1 MGACGQWPYG
11 LVHGFTDVG
20 MGGLMKEREIRPA
33 LARWENEGGTVVAPP
48 SPPASTLGG
57 MALAAA
63 AAHPGAALR
72 AKHDGEWLE
81 TSYPELRAAV
91 EEIACGLI
99 ALGVEPGDHVA
110 ILSDTRPE
118 WTLADLGT
126 LCAGAVVVPVYQT
139 SSPEEVSYVLGHSGA
154 RLIFCEDEQQLA
166 KVAEIRSDSP
176 RLERV
181 VALTTARDAE
191 AISLTELRER
201 GASLGRQELERRL
214 RTTRADDVATI
225 VYTSGTTGP
234 PKGCVLTHANLL
246 ATARMYAD
254 AIELGRDPFSIFMF
268 LPLAH
273 VLARITQF
281 TALQLGGTIVYWQRD
296 PGRLLEDLAET
307 GPTHFPSVPRVFE
320 KIHARATSGAEVAAP
335 KRALL
340 RWAVQTGAAMRAC
353 ERRGAHPGA
362 LLRARH
368 ALADRLVL
376 SKVRGLFGGRL
387 QLALT
392 GAAPI
397 GREVLDFFDA
407 CGVPILEGYGMTETC
422 AAATLNTPGALRFG
436 TVGRALPGTE
446 VAIAADGEV
455 LLRGGNV
462 FSGYYRDAAATSEI
476 FEDGWLRTGDLG
488 RLDDGYLTITGRKK
502 DIIITSSGKNVSP
515 TNIEAALGERPWIS
529 HAVVYGDNRPYL
541 VAALTLDPDE
551 APALAKRLG
560 IEPDF
565 SAMAADNRVHAA
577 LQAEVD
583 AVNNRL
589 ARIEQIKRFAVLERD
604 LTQGAG
610 ELTPTMKV
618 KRMLVYDRYRD
629 VFENL
634 YTTQNGA
641 RG

>member
-1 MGACGQWPYG
+1 MN
-11 LVHGFTDVG
+11 
-20 MGGLMKEREIRPA
+20 EREIRRA

-48 SPPASTLGG
+48 APRDSTLGG
-57 MALAAA
+57 MALMAA

-72 AKHDGEWLE
+72 AEHDGEWLE

-91 EEIACGLI
+91 EEIAGGLI
-99 ALGVEPGDHVA
+99 ALGVEAGDRVA

-118 WTLADLGT
+118 WTLVDLGA

-139 SSPEEVSYVLGHSGA
+139 SSAEEVSYVLAHSGA

-166 KVAEIRSDSP
+166 KVAEIRSECP
-176 RLERV
+176 RLEDV
-181 VALTTARDAE
+181 VALTTARDTG
-191 AISLTELRER
+191 AISLAELRER
-201 GASLGRQELERRL
+201 GASLGRQELEHRL
-214 RTTRADDVATI
+214 RTTRADDPATI
-225 VYTSGTTGP
+225 VYTSGTTGL
-234 PKGCVLTHANLL
+234 PKGCVLSHANLL

-254 AIELGRDPFSIFMF
+254 ALELGREPFSIFMF

-273 VLARITQF
+273 VLARITQL
-281 TALQLGGTIVYWQRD
+281 TALQFGGTIVYWQRD
-296 PGRLLEDLAET
+296 PRRLLDDLAET
-307 GPTHFPSVPRVFE
+307 APTHFPSVPRVFE
-320 KIHARATSGAEVAAP
+320 KIHARAASGAEVAAP

-340 RWAVQTGAAMRAC
+340 RWAIEAGAAMRAC
-353 ERRGAHPGA
+353 ERQGTRPGA
-362 LLRARH
+362 VLRARH

-397 GREVLDFFDA
+397 GREVLEFFDA

-422 AAATLNTPGALRFG
+422 AAATLNTPDALRLG

-462 FSGYYRDAAATSEI
+462 FGGYYRDDAATREI

-488 RLDDGYLTITGRKK
+488 TLDDGYLTITGRKK

-515 TNIEAALGERPWIS
+515 SNIEAALGDRPWIS

-560 IEPDF
+560 IQPDP
-565 SAMAADNRVHAA
+565 SAMATDERVRAA
-577 LQAEVD
+577 LHAEVQ
-583 AVNNRL
+583 AVNSRL
-589 ARIEQIKRFAVLERD
+589 ARIEQIKRFTILERD
-604 LTQGAG
+604 LTQSAG
-610 ELTPTMKV
+610 ELTPTLKV
-618 KRMLVYDRYRD
+618 KRKVVYDRYRQA
-629 VFENL
+629 FEDL
-634 YTTQNGA
+634 YSG
-641 RG
+641 